1 MCFRPAPARYDPTAL
16 LDQGVVTSTFSRHL
30 ARNPPSKNPGV
41 DVARPHALGRTEGA
55 SFEERAL
62 TLSPVTGRVVGIK
75 PEPWGRISI
84 QDSSGYVH
92 NLLHNVFSEQSTL
105 KVGDV
110 VLRGEAVARMAH
122 VAPATAN
129 IRTDH
134 IHHSIEKDGRLI
146 DAQKAWYDP
155 LTGAVVAEDDDKLS
169 ELLKAPPA
177 QNQSRS
183 FDILLKA
190 LDDLIDRLNEAADK
204 MSRGQDR
211 IDQKS
216 NAQKANLP

>member
-1 MCFRPAPARYDPTAL
+1 MCLRPAPARYDPTAI

-30 ARNPPSKNPGV
+30 ARSPPSKNPGI
-41 DVARPHALGRTEGA
+41 DVARPHSLGRTENA
-55 SFEERAL
+55 NFEKRAH

-92 NLLHNVFSEQSTL
+92 NLLHNAFPEQPTL

-122 VAPATAN
+122 VAPAKAN
-129 IRTDH
+129 IKTDH

-155 LTGAVVAEDDDKLS
+155 LTGAVVAEDDDMLS
-169 ELLKAPPA
+169 DLLKAQPA
-177 QNQSRS
+177 QNESRS
-183 FDILLKA
+183 FDSLLKA
-190 LDDLIDRLNEAADK
+190 LDDLVDRLDKAADK
-204 MSRGQDR
+204 LSRSHDK
-211 IDQKS
+211 INENSDK
-216 NAQKANLP
+216 KKTNLP